1 MTRFNLSIKILTVL
15 LLISAIAIFAERS
28 RACSACDPH
37 GTGSIML
44 SQNDQG
50 INNMNTNQDQTQTEG
65 YAVCPVCHM
74 KVKITNDTPFT
85 IYGDK
90 KYYFD
95 TEADKD
101 AFLKDPKKY
110 INSMPSGNETNK
122 PPVSGE
128 NKNM

>member
-1 MTRFNLSIKILTVL
+1 MTRFNLSIKILTVM
-15 LLISAIAIFAERS
+15 LLISAIAVFAERS
-28 RACSACDPH
+28 RACSACNPH

-50 INNMNTNQDQTQTEG
+50 IDTMNTNQGQTPAEG

-74 KVKITNDTPFT
+74 KFKITKDTPT
-85 IYGDK
+85 ALYGDK

-101 AFLKDPKKY
+101 EFLKDPKKY
-110 INSMPSGNETNK
+110 INSMPSGNEMNK
-122 PPVSGE
+122 PPVSNE